1 MICPLPTLNAALPG
15 ALTREGYRAL
25 KGAFDLGAAVLFWPS
40 AC

>member
-25 KGAFDLGAAVLFWPS
+25 KGASDLGAAVLFWPS